1 MKKPILF
8 KEYIWLLN
16 TIRRAGK
23 ISFEEL
29 NEKWLDTDMSEGMP
43 LTKAT
48 FARHRIAIEDIFG
61 IIIEC
66 QRQGGY
72 LYYLSNPKALQNDS
86 VQNWMLST
94 LSVSNVI
101 SESAGLKDRIM
112 LEPVADDNGY
122 LQMVIDAMKKGVR
135 IAIVYNRYGGY
146 DPRNLNF
153 EPYALK
159 MWHQRWYVL
168 GHFHRDATEDKKE
181 VSYFG
186 IFSFDRIRSMELTD
200 IKFTIDPDFS
210 AQEFFS
216 ECFGVVQGDEYPT
229 ERVVLRAYDME
240 RYYIIL
246 YAKQGYQSRNK
257 DTGGGSGK
265 KEIGGR
271 KPPKTYS
278 EGKLEGKRQLCME
291 ICRLIEDHLDI
302 SIRPGQENSKKAQN
316 AFRKFHNLIDPY
328 NYWVKK

>member
-48 FARHRIAIEDIFG
+48 FGRHRIAIEDIFG

-72 LYYLSNPKALQNDS
+72 LYYISNPNALHDDRI
-86 VQNWMLST
+86 QNWMLST

-101 SESAGLKDRIM
+101 SESAGLKDRIL

-122 LQMVIDAMKKGVR
+122 LQMVIDAMKKNVR

-146 DPRNLNF
+146 NPRNLNF

-168 GHFHRDATEDKKE
+168 GHFYRE
-181 VSYFG
+181 VPDGEPVDYFG
-186 IFSFDRIRSMELTD
+186 LFVGDFGLFHFYLLVVGLFAHLVLEYFVVVFAELY
-200 IKFTIDPDFS
+200 F
-210 AQEFFS
+210 
-216 ECFGVVQGDEYPT
+216 
-229 ERVVLRAYDME
+229 L
-240 RYYIIL
+240 
-246 YAKQGYQSRNK
+246 
-257 DTGGGSGK
+257 
-265 KEIGGR
+265 
-271 KPPKTYS
+271 
-278 EGKLEGKRQLCME
+278 
-291 ICRLIEDHLDI
+291 
-302 SIRPGQENSKKAQN
+302 
-316 AFRKFHNLIDPY
+316 
-328 NYWVKK
+328 

>member
-48 FARHRIAIEDIFG
+48 FGRHRIAIEDIFG

-72 LYYLSNPKALQNDS
+72 LYYISNPNALHDDRI
-86 VQNWMLST
+86 QNWMLST

-101 SESAGLKDRIM
+101 SESAGLKDRIL

-122 LQMVIDAMKKGVR
+122 LQMVIDAMKKNVR

-146 DPRNLNF
+146 NPRNLNF

-168 GHFHRDATEDKKE
+168 G
-181 VSYFG
+181 
-186 IFSFDRIRSMELTD
+186 
-200 IKFTIDPDFS
+200 
-210 AQEFFS
+210 FS
-216 ECFGVVQGDEYPT
+216 ESFGVVQGDEFPT
-229 ERVVLRAYDME
+229 ERIVLRAYDME
-240 RYYIIL
+240 RFYIQDLPLHHSQRLVSKCEDYADFELYLRPTADFCAQIL
-246 YAKQGYQSRNK
+246 SR
-257 DTGGGSGK
+257 GK
-265 KEIGGR
+265 YLKVIKPQWLADEIREKHKE
-271 KPPKTYS
+271 
-278 EGKLEGKRQLCME
+278 C
-291 ICRLIEDHLDI
+291 LD
-302 SIRPGQENSKKAQN
+302 
-316 AFRKFHNLIDPY
+316 
-328 NYWVKK
+328 

>member
-1 MKKPILF
+1 MKKPNLF

-23 ISFEEL
+23 ISFDEL
-29 NEKWLDTDMSEGMP
+29 NEKWLETDMSEGMP

-48 FARHRIAIEDIFG
+48 FGRHRIAIEDIFG

-101 SESAGLKDRIM
+101 SESAGLKDRIL

-122 LQMVIDAMKKGVR
+122 LEMVIDAMKKGVR
-135 IAIVYNRYGGY
+135 IAIIYNRYGGY

-168 GHFHRDATEDKKE
+168 GHFHRAATEDRE
-181 VSYFG
+181 AASYFG
-186 IFSFDRIRSMELTD
+186 IFSFDRIKSMELTD
-200 IKFTIDPDFS
+200 IKFTMDPDFS

-216 ECFGVVQGDEYPT
+216 ECFGVVQGDEYPS
-229 ERVVLRAYDME
+229 ERVVLRAYDML
-240 RYYIIL
+240 RYYIRDLPLHHSQRLISKGED
-246 YAKQGYQSRNK
+246 YAS
-257 DTGGGSGK
+257 
-265 KEIGGR
+265 IPGGR
-271 KPPKTYS
+271 DKGNHT
-278 EGKLEGKRQLCME
+278 EGKRKMP
-291 ICRLIEDHLDI
+291 DSVTD
-302 SIRPGQENSKKAQN
+302 G
-316 AFRKFHNLIDPY
+316 
-328 NYWVKK
+328 

>member
-16 TIRRAGK
+16 TIHRTGK

-29 NEKWLDTDMSEGMP
+29 NEKWLDTELSEGMP

-48 FARHRIAIEDIFG
+48 FGRHRIAIEEIFG

-72 LYYLSNPKALQNDS
+72 LYYISNPKALHDDRI
-86 VQNWMLST
+86 QNWMLST

-101 SESAGLKDRIM
+101 SESARLKDRIL

-122 LQMVIDAMKKGVR
+122 LEMVIDAMKKNVR

-168 GHFHRDATEDKKE
+168 GHFHRDATEEKEE

-186 IFSFDRIRSMELTD
+186 IFSFTFRLL
-200 IKFTIDPDFS
+200 
-210 AQEFFS
+210 
-216 ECFGVVQGDEYPT
+216 
-229 ERVVLRAYDME
+229 LRFLGAPCP
-240 RYYIIL
+240 RGIQVKRRRL
-246 YAKQGYQSRNK
+246 SRC
-257 DTGGGSGK
+257 GS
-265 KEIGGR
+265 
-271 KPPKTYS
+271 S
-278 EGKLEGKRQLCME
+278 
-291 ICRLIEDHLDI
+291 
-302 SIRPGQENSKKAQN
+302 
-316 AFRKFHNLIDPY
+316 
-328 NYWVKK
+328 